1 MKIDKNFIKSRKD
14 IKTNYKQSWLLFWK
28 YYKKNKKWT
37 IALATLSLLTSLIT
51 ISFPFLSELINLNAT
66 DSDWSHLIT
75 LIILISF
82 LALIRI
88 ILFFISNYLA
98 DIFNIKIETQI
109 REEMTEKIHHLSMET
124 FDNAPIGIFFSRFF
138 SDLQEVRSYA
148 SRLIQETITIICLI
162 IGGFAFVFYVNWI
175 VGLVIFTVYLI
186 TLIIYVVFK
195 QNLVYHQQYNKTL
208 TTFMSIGI
216 GEHVQMV
223 SEIKSFSNYL
233 TTIEKFDT
241 LQKNYY
247 NSNKKFIRKTTLFN
261 WTGVTSSILIS
272 TVILIM
278 GAVLLHK
285 NSINSSELLGLVV
298 ASSILIIPIEKTA
311 SLATDA
317 VILNANLVRIK
328 EFHEWKFENEEGSI
342 EKSFEGNIEFRNVSF
357 SYRTT
362 ENIIPVFKNLNLSIS
377 KNTRTLLY
385 SDEVSGLTTIYKLI
399 MRYYEVDSG
408 EILLDG
414 INIKEYNIDYLRKHI
429 TYQAFSPKLFSSSL
443 ELESLYPD
451 KERYNNIIQAL
462 GIEELMKKKDI
473 LDKNINSQG
482 LQVSDSE
489 KQMLSIARGLYFDT
503 PIILFDFPESC
514 LTKSQLEAIDRTLKI
529 YAKNKTII
537 FSAHD
542 SDVYFDI
549 DNYIKI

>member
-1 MKIDKNFIKSRKD
+1 
-14 IKTNYKQSWLLFWK
+14 
-28 YYKKNKKWT
+28 
-37 IALATLSLLTSLIT
+37 
-51 ISFPFLSELINLNAT
+51 
-66 DSDWSHLIT
+66 
-75 LIILISF
+75 
-82 LALIRI
+82 
-88 ILFFISNYLA
+88 
-98 DIFNIKIETQI
+98 
-109 REEMTEKIHHLSMET
+109 
-124 FDNAPIGIFFSRFF
+124 
-138 SDLQEVRSYA
+138 
-148 SRLIQETITIICLI
+148 
-162 IGGFAFVFYVNWI
+162 
-175 VGLVIFTVYLI
+175 
-186 TLIIYVVFK
+186 
-195 QNLVYHQQYNKTL
+195 
-208 TTFMSIGI
+208 
-216 GEHVQMV
+216 
-223 SEIKSFSNYL
+223 
-233 TTIEKFDT
+233 
-241 LQKNYY
+241 
-247 NSNKKFIRKTTLFN
+247 
-261 WTGVTSSILIS
+261 
-272 TVILIM
+272 
-278 GAVLLHK
+278 
-285 NSINSSELLGLVV
+285 
-298 ASSILIIPIEKTA
+298 
-311 SLATDA
+311 
-317 VILNANLVRIK
+317 
-328 EFHEWKFENEEGSI
+328 
-342 EKSFEGNIEFRNVSF
+342 
-357 SYRTT
+357 
-362 ENIIPVFKNLNLSIS
+362 NLNLSIS

-503 PIILFDFPESC
+503 PVILFDFPESC